1 MNVEALNAQE
11 RERKNNLET
20 QDRLSSLLIA
30 VYRLPLKPRK
40 LVLEQYETNYQNII
54 TERMRDDL
62 NFRPEPFIE
71 QQDTQEADF
80 ERTQREERADQEAN
94 HPKD

>member
-11 RERKNNLET
+11 RERKNHLET

-30 VYRLPLKPRK
+30 VYRLPLEPRTQ
-40 LVLEQYETNYQNII
+40 LLEQYEKNYQNIK

-62 NFRPEPFIE
+62 NFHPEPFVE
-71 QQDTQEADF
+71 DQDTQKADF
-80 ERTQREERADQEAN
+80 ERTQYEERTSEQFDN
-94 HPKD
+94 PKE